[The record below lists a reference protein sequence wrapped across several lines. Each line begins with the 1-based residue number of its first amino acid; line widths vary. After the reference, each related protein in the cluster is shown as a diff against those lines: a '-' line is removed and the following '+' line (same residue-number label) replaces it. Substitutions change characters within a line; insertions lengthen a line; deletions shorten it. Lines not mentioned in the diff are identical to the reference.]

1 VRLANITAYDVVGK
15 QIAKELGE
23 ERVRSIVFRVLEE
36 NVLCAMATVTREG
49 HVHINTAYFCYSAE
63 FELFFLSH
71 PRATHCRNISH
82 NPSMAMVIFS
92 SVQQWGGPDKGI
104 QLFGTC
110 SQVMGSHVAKAEELY
125 GKRFSAYASWKAT
138 RKQGDLVREYHIFD
152 FVVRKLKILDEASFG
167 EALFVSADVIRK

>member
-1 VRLANITAYDVVGK
+1 
-15 QIAKELGE
+15 
-23 ERVRSIVFRVLEE
+23 
-36 NVLCAMATVTREG
+36 MATVTREG
-49 HVHINTAYFCYSAE
+49 HVHINTVYFCYSAE

-71 PRATHCRNISH
+71 PGATHCRNISH

-125 GKRFSAYASWKAT
+125 GKRVFN
-138 RKQGDLVREYHIFD
+138 VRELEGNAQT
-152 FVVRKLKILDEASFG
+152 RGPCSG
-167 EALFVSADVIRK
+167 VSHL